1 MMTDWLFDGV
11 LVSLL
16 LALAAASVF
25 TRSLFNSIML
35 YIAFGLLLAIT
46 WARLG
51 AADLA
56 LAEAAIGA
64 GITGV
69 LLLSAYAQSHVV
81 QGQPQKRRIPWLALA
96 FLMLILI
103 WLFRAVWP
111 LADFSS
117 TLPDLSQRALADSGV
132 SHPTTAVL
140 LNYRA
145 WDTLLELGVLLL
157 AFLGARQLAIRP
169 VKLPTSWPLLTA
181 WSQLLAP
188 IIVVVGGYIL
198 WRGTSA
204 PGGAFQAGALLAAG
218 AILLRLT
225 EVLPPFSWHS
235 LWLRGLVL
243 MGVSLFITVAA
254 LTAWLGDAWLQYPL
268 AYHGLL
274 IFSIEVAA
282 TLSIA
287 ATLAWLV
294 VGEREFKHP

>member
-1 MMTDWLFDGV
+1 MTDWLFDGV
-11 LVSLL
+11 LVTLL
-16 LALAAASVF
+16 LALATASIF
-25 TRSLFNSIML
+25 TKRLFNSIML

-51 AADLA
+51 AIDLA

-69 LLLSAYAQSHVV
+69 LLLSAYAQSNSAKE
-81 QGQPQKRRIPWLALA
+81 QLQKNQIPWLALT
-96 FLMLILI
+96 FLLLILT
-103 WLFRAVWP
+103 WLIQAVWP
-111 LADFSS
+111 LASFST
-117 TLPDLSQRALADSGV
+117 TLIDLSQQALLDSGV

-140 LNYRA
+140 LNFRA
-145 WDTLLELGVLLL
+145 WDTLLELSVLLL

-169 VKLPTSWPLLTA
+169 YKLPTSWPMLTV
-181 WSQLLAP
+181 WSQILAP

-225 EVLPPFSWHS
+225 QIIPPLSWHS

-243 MGVSLFITVAA
+243 MGVGLFVSVAA
-254 LTAWLGDAWLQYPL
+254 ATAWWGDAWLQYPL
-268 AYHGLL
+268 AYNGLL
-274 IFSIEVAA
+274 IFSIEIAA

-287 ATLAWLV
+287 TTLTWLV
-294 VGEREFKHP
+294 VGERKSLHP

>member
-1 MMTDWLFDGV
+1 MTDWLFDGV

-16 LALAAASVF
+16 LALAAASIF

-69 LLLSAYAQSHVV
+69 LLLSAYAQS
-81 QGQPQKRRIPWLALA
+81 QDGQNPSPKRKIPWLALA
-96 FLMLILI
+96 FLMLILL

-111 LADFSS
+111 LTAFSS
-117 TLPDLSQRALADSGV
+117 TLPDLSHQALGDSGV

-169 VKLPTSWPLLTA
+169 VKLPTSWPLLLA
-181 WSQLLAP
+181 WSRLLVP
-188 IIVVVGGYIL
+188 IIVIVGGYLL

-225 EVLPPFSWHS
+225 EVLPPFSWRS

-243 MGVSLFITVAA
+243 MGVTLFISVAA
-254 LTAWLGDAWLQYPL
+254 LTALLGEAWLQYPL
-268 AYHGLL
+268 AYNGLL

-287 ATLAWLV
+287 ATLTWLV
-294 VGEREFKHP
+294 VGESESRHR

>member
-1 MMTDWLFDGV
+1 MTEWLFDGA
-11 LVSLL
+11 LVALL
-16 LALAAASVF
+16 LALAAASIF
-25 TRSLFNSIML
+25 TQRLFNSIML
-35 YIAFGLLLAIT
+35 YIAFGLLLSIT

-69 LLLSAYAQSHVV
+69 LLLSAYAQSKSGKELAKKW
-81 QGQPQKRRIPWLALA
+81 QIPWLPIA
-96 FLMLILI
+96 FLILI
-103 WLFRAVWP
+103 VIWLIQAVWS
-111 LADFSS
+111 LTRYS
-117 TLPDLSQRALADSGV
+117 TTLIDLSQQALTESGV

-169 VKLPTSWPLLTA
+169 FQLPASWPLLTSL
-181 WSQLLAP
+181 SQVLAP

-225 EVLPPFSWHS
+225 QIMPPFSWRS
-235 LWLRGLVL
+235 LWLRALVL
-243 MGVSLFITVAA
+243 MGVGLFISVAA

-268 AYHGLL
+268 AYNGWI
-274 IFSIEVAA
+274 IFSIEIAA

-287 ATLAWLV
+287 VTLTWLV
-294 VGEREFKHP
+294 VGEKESGHP

>member
-1 MMTDWLFDGV
+1 MTDWLFDGV

-16 LALAAASVF
+16 LALAIASIF
-25 TRSLFNSIML
+25 TKHLFNSIML

-51 AADLA
+51 AVDLA

-69 LLLSAYAQSHVV
+69 LLLSAYAQSNSDND
-81 QGQPQKRRIPWLALA
+81 QLQKRQMPWLAFA
-96 FLMLILI
+96 FLILILI
-103 WLFRAVWP
+103 WLIQAVWS
-111 LADFSS
+111 LAGHS
-117 TLPDLSQRALADSGV
+117 TTLIDLSQQALPESGV

-140 LNYRA
+140 LNFRA

-157 AFLGARQLAIRP
+157 AFLGARQLAIQP
-169 VKLPTSWPLLTA
+169 YKLPTSWPLLTV
-181 WSQLLAP
+181 WSQILAP

-225 EVLPPFSWHS
+225 QIIPPLSWHS

-243 MGVSLFITVAA
+243 MGVSLFILVAA
-254 LTAWLGDAWLQYPL
+254 ATAFWGDAWLQYPL
-268 AYHGLL
+268 AFNGLL
-274 IFSIEVAA
+274 IFSIEIAA

-287 ATLAWLV
+287 ATLTWLV
-294 VGEREFKHP
+294 VGERRTLHP

>member
-1 MMTDWLFDGV
+1 MTDWLFDGV
-11 LVSLL
+11 LVTLL
-16 LALAAASVF
+16 LALATASIF
-25 TRSLFNSIML
+25 TKRLFNSIML

-51 AADLA
+51 AIDLA

-69 LLLSAYAQSHVV
+69 LLLSAYAQSNSAKE
-81 QGQPQKRRIPWLALA
+81 QLQKNQIPWLALT
-96 FLMLILI
+96 FLLLILT
-103 WLFRAVWP
+103 WLIQAVWP
-111 LADFSS
+111 LASFST
-117 TLPDLSQRALADSGV
+117 TLIDLSQQALLDSGV

-140 LNYRA
+140 LNFRA
-145 WDTLLELGVLLL
+145 WDTLLELSVLLL

-169 VKLPTSWPLLTA
+169 YKLPTSWPMLTV
-181 WSQLLAP
+181 WSQILAP

-225 EVLPPFSWHS
+225 QIIPPLSWHS

-243 MGVSLFITVAA
+243 MGVGLFVIVAA
-254 LTAWLGDAWLQYPL
+254 ATAWWGDAWLQYPL
-268 AYHGLL
+268 AYNGLL
-274 IFSIEVAA
+274 IFSIEIAA

-287 ATLAWLV
+287 TTLTWLV
-294 VGEREFKHP
+294 VGERKSLHP